1 MHRALLVLFA
11 FAACGPVED
20 DFEQEPESFKTV
32 EQGLISCAT
41 HQDTGYRSGNPF
53 TITLVTVDGQPVER
67 NTANA
72 FSVMAAAAAGAGVQI
87 RVNDGFR
94 TPQEQQY
101 YYNCYVTCS
110 CNSCNAAAAPGY
122 SNHQSGSA
130 LDLNTSSGGVYNWLS
145 ANGASYG
152 FHRTVPSEA
161 WHWEYQG
168 GGPGGGPCVDSC
180 DRTAGPFTFSCDGP
194 QAGMHC
200 ANVNEPGD
208 PNSWADNFF
217 CTAQDLGLRW
227 SSAGDLPGMDCTAV
241 AESAEVYASAWA
253 DNRICVPKQSP
264 WIFTF
269 SSAGPIAGQQCAQ
282 WNEPADPNSWGD
294 NFLCAEPRMDFS
306 AGGFTFSGNGPRA
319 GKSCILVNEPSD
331 PDTWNDNYFCSD
343 EPTGMRWSFNSPI
356 AGMICTNVSESA
368 EPLASIWADNYL
380 CIPPEQPWRFT
391 WSSAGPIADKTCVR
405 WFEHAEANPTWL
417 DNWLCVDRLP
427 AVALEPVVWVPGVL
441 TPEPQP
447 QPPAPAGGNDT
458 RMELESRGCSAFSP
472 AHLSAFALV
481 AWLLRRK
488 R

>member
-1 MHRALLVLFA
+1 MNRALLALVC
-11 FAACGPVED
+11 FAACGPIDEA
-20 DFEQEPESFKTV
+20 FEQEPESVATL
-32 EQGLISCAT
+32 EQGLVTCAT
-41 HQDTGYRSGNPF
+41 HQDTGYRSGTPF
-53 TITLVTVDGQPVER
+53 TITLVTVDGHPVER

-72 FSVMAAAAAGAGVQI
+72 FSVMADAAARSGIQI

-101 YYNCYVTCS
+101 FYNCYVSCS
-110 CNSCNAAAAPGY
+110 CNSCNTAAAPGY

-130 LDLNTSSGGVYNWLS
+130 LDLNTSAGGVYAWLS
-145 ANGASYG
+145 ANGANYG

-180 DRTAGPFTFSCDGP
+180 DRSAGPFTFSCDGA

-200 ANVNEPGD
+200 ANVNEPSD
-208 PNSWADNFF
+208 PDSWADNFF
-217 CTAQDLGLRW
+217 CSAQDLGLRW
-227 SSAGDLPGMDCTAV
+227 SSEGDVAGMDCAPVT
-241 AESAEVYASAWA
+241 ESAEQYASAWS

-269 SSAGPIAGQQCAQ
+269 SSAGPLAGQQCAQ
-282 WNEPADPNSWGD
+282 WNEPADPHSWSD
-294 NFLCAEPRMDFS
+294 NFLCAKQRLEFS

-319 GKSCILVNEPSD
+319 GKSCILVNEPAD

-343 EPTGMRWSFNSPI
+343 EPTGMRWSSQNPI

-368 EPLASIWADNYL
+368 EPLASVWADNYL

-391 WSSAGPIADKTCVR
+391 WSSAGPIAGKTCVR
-405 WFEHAEANPTWL
+405 WFEHAEASATWL
-417 DNWLCVDRLP
+417 DNWMCVERLP
-427 AVALEPVVWVPGVL
+427 GVALEPLPLVTVLDVPPPPSPASPVVE
-441 TPEPQP
+441 EPHLQ
-447 QPPAPAGGNDT
+447 
-458 RMELESRGCSAFSP
+458 LESRGCSAFSP
-472 AHLSAFALV
+472 AQLSGLALV